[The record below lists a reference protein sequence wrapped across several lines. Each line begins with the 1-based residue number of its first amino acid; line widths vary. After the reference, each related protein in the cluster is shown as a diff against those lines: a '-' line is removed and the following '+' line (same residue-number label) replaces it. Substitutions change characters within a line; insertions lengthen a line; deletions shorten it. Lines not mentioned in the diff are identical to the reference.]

1 MKELQDVVEAFEKV
15 EQFGQIA
22 ALATIVKVGGSTYRR
37 PGARMLM
44 SQDGQLMGSISGGC
58 LESDVFE
65 HAQGVMTSGE
75 PIIVK
80 YDTMSDEDIVWGL
93 GLGCNGMVQVLIER
107 LTPESK
113 LSPIAFIAQCIH
125 RQQPGVLVTVFCI
138 EGQVRAKVGDCVML
152 YEDGTLTSSIQDAE
166 LAADVV
172 KDAWEV
178 LRDSRSTVKVYQFSH
193 GSAEVLIEAIQPPV
207 PLVIFGAGHDSM
219 PLVRIAKE
227 LGWHVTVVDS
237 RPAYA
242 TPDRF
247 PLADAVVV
255 GRPEALREKVCLSDR
270 AVAVVM
276 THNYLHD
283 LKLLETLLP
292 LPLRYIGI
300 LGPKSRTERL
310 LQELQQKGIVLTDEQ
325 LSRLYG
331 PVGLDIGSDTPEEIA
346 LAILAEVQG
355 VLANRSGGFL
365 RNRQGPIHRDCVSK
379 SKVKSQKCQSVS

>member
-15 EQFGQIA
+15 EQFGTIA
-22 ALATIVKVGGSTYRR
+22 ALATIVKVSGSTYRR

-44 SQDGQLMGSISGGC
+44 TQDGQLVGSISGGC

-125 RQQPGVLVTVFCI
+125 RQQPGVLATVFRI

-166 LAADVV
+166 LAAGVV
-172 KDAWEV
+172 KDAREV
-178 LRDSRSTVKVYQFSH
+178 LRDSRSTVNAYQFSH

-207 PLVIFGAGHDSM
+207 PLTIFGAGHDSM

-255 GRPEALREKVCLSDR
+255 CRPEALREKVCLSDR
-270 AVAVVM
+270 AVAAIM

-346 LAILAEVQG
+346 LAILAEVQA

-379 SKVKSQKCQSVS
+379 SKVISCPVA